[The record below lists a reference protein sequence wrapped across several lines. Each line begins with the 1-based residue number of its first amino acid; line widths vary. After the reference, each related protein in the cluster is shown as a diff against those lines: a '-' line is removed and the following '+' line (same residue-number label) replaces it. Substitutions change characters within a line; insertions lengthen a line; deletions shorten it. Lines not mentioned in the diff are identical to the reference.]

1 MYHEPNQEHGEIQKG
16 KIRRPLPGL
25 RRRCKALFYR
35 DSMKIVLTGLASL
48 PFGATLM
55 AQTAEPPPAAEFMKT
70 ANLWQIILAGGPAM
84 VPLGILSVITL
95 ALVIAFLF
103 SLRRGSVVTKR
114 FMQTA
119 DALIR
124 KRDYLGLL
132 AVSNRHNEAVARVVQ
147 RTMAFLTKNPRASFA
162 EVREIAQTEGLR
174 QASAL
179 NQRVA
184 YLADIGTI
192 APMIGLLGTVIG
204 IVRSFGVIAIDAAA
218 TRPTL
223 LAQGI
228 GEALIATAAGLL
240 IGIPAMAAYSY
251 FRGRVHALISELE
264 AASTHL
270 LALLSASVK
279 VGPAAIPTESVEA
292 S

>member
-1 MYHEPNQEHGEIQKG
+1 MEKFSEGT
-16 KIRRPLPGL
+16 IRRPLPGL
-25 RRRCKALFYR
+25 RRRRKALFYR

-55 AQTAEPPPAAEFMKT
+55 AQTAEPAPAAEYMKT

-114 FMQTA
+114 YVQTA

-132 AVSNRHNEAVARVVQ
+132 AVSNRHNEAVARVIQ
-147 RTMAFLTKNPRASFA
+147 RTMDFLTKNPRASFA

-218 TRPTL
+218 TRPTM

-270 LALLSASVK
+270 LALLSTSVK
-279 VGPAAIPTESVEA
+279 ASPAAIPTESVEA